1 MLVKYNAFFR
11 IYSEYEN
18 AEENIYSDLNIEI
31 NAESIVDLQDQLK
44 KIEDD
49 MEWDDSDVI
58 NYSAESDLICTTCE
72 LLKLID
78 ENNTE
83 INL

>member
-1 MLVKYNAFFR
+1 MRYNAFFR

-31 NAESIVDLQDQLK
+31 NAESIVDLQDKLK
-44 KIEDD
+44 IIEDE

-58 NYSAESDLICTTCE
+58 NYTAESDLICTTCE
-72 LLKLID
+72 LIKLID
-78 ENNTE
+78 QNNAE

>member
-1 MLVKYNAFFR
+1 MRYNAFFR

-31 NAESIVDLQDQLK
+31 NAESIDDLQDELK
-44 KIEDD
+44 IIEDE

-58 NYSAESDLICTTCE
+58 NYTAESDLICTTCE
-72 LLKLID
+72 LIKLID
-78 ENNTE
+78 QNNAE

>member
-1 MLVKYNAFFR
+1 MIYNAFFR

-18 AEENIYSDLNIEI
+18 TEENIYSNLNIEI
-31 NAESIVDLQDQLK
+31 DGESIVDLQDKLK
-44 KIEDD
+44 KIEDE

-72 LLKLID
+72 LMKLID
-78 ENNTE
+78 QNNTE
-83 INL
+83 INI